1 MALRK
6 KRRKDMMDV
15 SMKEKIDGSKKKR
28 STDPRKKGWI

>member
-15 SMKEKIDGSKKKR
+15 SMKEKIDGSKKNGW
-28 STDPRKKGWI
+28 TDLRKDG